1 MALGAAWDDWL
12 AAAPAEPPSRRIHG
26 EDTALLA
33 YTSGT
38 TWRPKGAQLTHR
50 AFMNW
55 FLISSLEPTETWAGD
70 DVVLMVMPSFHLA
83 GSWVSLPALYHG
95 GTIVVLPAFE
105 PGVFLDAV
113 DRYRPT
119 ITCLVPTAIGL
130 LLDHPATAEP
140 ASHRTTRPRAARWAS
155 SSHGKRVKIRHCS
168 YSTMV
173 NGGR

>member
-38 TWRPKGAQLTHR
+38 TGRSKGAQLTHR

-55 FLISSLEPTETWAGD
+55 FLISSLEPTETWAG

-130 LLDHPATAEP
+130 LLDHPATAEHGFSSLRRLLYAGSLIGP
-140 ASHRTTRPRAARWAS
+140 ETVRRALTTFD
-155 SSHGKRVKIRHCS
+155 CDL
-168 YSTMV
+168 TQF
-173 NGGR
+173 